1 MKVSTVSNTTK
12 EDVVPEIGALRE
24 WHRELHDGLRTKF
37 DFDPLWLAACAEVTA
52 CDYLRQGMVVAAND
66 ERRKA
71 AAIVRRLHAEASVR
85 TPLSPFATLR
95 PAKVRWS
102 FAQ

>member
-1 MKVSTVSNTTK
+1 MKVTAVSDAK
-12 EDVVPEIGALRE
+12 REDVVLEIGALRE
-24 WHRELHDGLRTKF
+24 WHRELHDELRTPV
-37 DFDPLWLAACAEVTA
+37 DFDPLWLAACAEVTPR
-52 CDYLRQGMVVAAND
+52 DYLRQGMVVAAND

-71 AAIVRRLHAEASVR
+71 TAIVRRLHAEASLR
-85 TPLSPFATLR
+85 TPLSLFATLR